1 MGGSSGGGGGGSAPA
16 IQTQIVR
23 EAPGIEERK
32 IGLMDI
38 GLNLGATPVNIP
50 QFQVAQPTALEQQ
63 GFQQAGTT
71 GVGAPTVQQGI
82 ASLQAGQGTTL
93 SGLQSGQT
101 AINQAL
107 QGPNINQFFNP
118 YQSYVIDEVTR
129 QAQQAQN
136 KLGAQA
142 VGTGAFGGGR
152 EGVQQAEIERARLAN
167 IGQLQATGFQTAAQL
182 AGQQQQIG
190 LAGGQQLG
198 QMGTQLAGIGA
209 QQQTMGQADIQSL
222 LQAGGVQR
230 QLAQQTLDAQR
241 ATELQRAYEPFQRA
255 EFVKNIYAAGP
266 TSQSGI
272 TAATT
277 PTVNPLAQTVGTGI
291 GAYSVYQNLQPTKK
305 AQE

>member
-1 MGGSSGGGGGGSAPA
+1 MGGSSGGGGGSAPA

-71 GVGAPTVQQGI
+71 GVGAPTVQAGI
-82 ASLQAGQGTTL
+82 GSILQAQ
-93 SGLQSGQT
+93 
-101 AINQAL
+101 

-291 GAYSVYQNLQPTKK
+291 GAYSVYQNINKPPGTK
-305 AQE
+305 

>member
-63 GFQQAGTT
+63 GFQQAGVT
-71 GVGAPTVQQGI
+71 GIGAPTVQAGI
-82 ASLQAGQGTTL
+82 GSILQAQ
-93 SGLQSGQT
+93 
-101 AINQAL
+101 

-182 AGQQQQIG
+182 AGQQQQLG
-190 LAGGQQLG
+190 LQAGQQL
-198 QMGTQLAGIGA
+198 ANIGA

-305 AQE
+305 A

>member
-38 GLNLGATPVNIP
+38 GLNLASTPVNIP
-50 QFQVAQPTALEQQ
+50 EVQVAGPTALEQQ
-63 GFQQAGTT
+63 GFQAAGTT
-71 GVGAPTVQQGI
+71 GIGAPTVQQGI
-82 ASLQAGQGTTL
+82 ASLQAGQGATL
-93 SGLQSGQT
+93 
-101 AINQAL
+101 QAL

-118 YQSYVIDEVTR
+118 YQSYVIDEVNR

-136 KLGAQA
+136 KLAAQA

-167 IGQLQATGFQTAAQL
+167 VGQLQATGFNTAAQL
-182 AGQQQQIG
+182 AAQQQQLG

-198 QMGTQLAGIGA
+198 TMGTQLAGLGA
-209 QQQTMGQADIQSL
+209 QQQTMAQADIQSL

-230 QLAQQTLDAQR
+230 QLGQQALEAQR
-241 ATELQRAYEPFQRA
+241 ATALQRAYEPYQRA
-255 EFVKNIYAAGP
+255 EFIKNIYAAGP

-277 PTVNPLAQTVGTGI
+277 PAVNPLAQTVGTGI
-291 GAYSVYQNLQPTKK
+291 GAYSVYANLNKPTTTTTR
-305 AQE
+305 

>member
-1 MGGSSGGGGGGSAPA
+1 MGGSSGGGSGGGGSAPA

-82 ASLQAGQGTTL
+82 ASLQAGQGATL
-93 SGLQSGQT
+93 
-101 AINQAL
+101 QAL

-142 VGTGAFGGGR
+142 IGTGAFGGGR

-305 AQE
+305 A

>member
-1 MGGSSGGGGGGSAPA
+1 
-16 IQTQIVR
+16 
-23 EAPGIEERK
+23 
-32 IGLMDI
+32 MDI

-82 ASLQAGQGTTL
+82 ASLQAGQGATL
-93 SGLQSGQT
+93 
-101 AINQAL
+101 QAL

-291 GAYSVYQNLQPTKK
+291 GAYSVYQNLQPKK
-305 AQE
+305 AGT

>member
-38 GLNLGATPVNIP
+38 GLNLGSQPVNIP
-50 QFQVAQPTALEQQ
+50 AFQVAQPTALEQQ
-63 GFQQAGTT
+63 GFQQAGVT
-71 GVGAPTVQQGI
+71 GVGAPTVQAGI
-82 ASLQAGQGTTL
+82 GSILQAQ
-93 SGLQSGQT
+93 
-101 AINQAL
+101 
-107 QGPNINQFFNP
+107 QGPNISQFFNP

-142 VGTGAFGGGR
+142 IGAGAFGGGR

-182 AGQQQQIG
+182 AGQQQQLG
-190 LAGGQQLG
+190 LQAGQQL
-198 QMGTQLAGIGA
+198 ANIGA

-222 LQAGGVQR
+222 LSAGGVQR
-230 QLAQQTLDAQR
+230 QLAQQALDAQR

-305 AQE
+305 A

>member
-1 MGGSSGGGGGGSAPA
+1 MGGGGSSGGGGGGSAPA

-50 QFQVAQPTALEQQ
+50 QFQVAQPTALEQR
-63 GFQQAGTT
+63 GFQAAGTT
-71 GVGAPTVQQGI
+71 GVGAPTVQAGI
-82 ASLQAGQGTTL
+82 GSILQAQ
-93 SGLQSGQT
+93 
-101 AINQAL
+101 
-107 QGPNINQFFNP
+107 QGPNINQFLNP
-118 YQSYVIDEVTR
+118 YQSYVIDEVNR
-129 QAQQAQN
+129 QAQQTQN

-142 VGTGAFGGGR
+142 IGAGAFGGGR
-152 EGVQQAEIERARLAN
+152 EGVQQAEVERARLAN

-182 AGQQQQIG
+182 AGQQQSLG
-190 LAGGQQLG
+190 LQAGQQL
-198 QMGTQLAGIGA
+198 ANIGA

-222 LQAGGVQR
+222 LSAGGVQR

-291 GAYSVYQNLQPTKK
+291 GAYSVYQNLQPKK
-305 AQE
+305 T

>member
-1 MGGSSGGGGGGSAPA
+1 MGGGSSGGGGGGSAPA

-38 GLNLGATPVNIP
+38 GLNLASTPVNIP

-82 ASLQAGQGTTL
+82 ASLQAGQGATL
-93 SGLQSGQT
+93 
-101 AINQAL
+101 QAL

-136 KLGAQA
+136 RLAAQSVSA
-142 VGTGAFGGGR
+142 GAFGGGR

-230 QLAQQTLDAQR
+230 QLAQQALDAQR

-277 PTVNPLAQTVGTGI
+277 PTVNPLAQTLGAGI
-291 GAYSVYQNLQPTKK
+291 GAYSVYQNVTNPKK
-305 AQE
+305 

>member
-50 QFQVAQPTALEQQ
+50 AFQVAQPTALEQQ
-63 GFQQAGTT
+63 GFQQAGVT
-71 GVGAPTVQQGI
+71 GVGAPTVQAGI
-82 ASLQAGQGTTL
+82 GSILKAQ
-93 SGLQSGQT
+93 
-101 AINQAL
+101 
-107 QGPNINQFFNP
+107 QGPNISQFFNP

-142 VGTGAFGGGR
+142 IGAGAFGGGR

-182 AGQQQQIG
+182 AGQQQQLG
-190 LAGGQQLG
+190 LQAGQQL
-198 QMGTQLAGIGA
+198 ANIGA

-222 LQAGGVQR
+222 LSAGGVQR
-230 QLAQQTLDAQR
+230 QLAQQALDAQR

-272 TAATT
+272 TAATA
-277 PTVNPLAQTVGTGI
+277 PTVNPLAQAVGTGI
-291 GAYSVYQNLQPTKK
+291 GAYSVYQNINKPAGTK
-305 AQE
+305 

>member
-50 QFQVAQPTALEQQ
+50 AFQVAQPTALEQQ
-63 GFQQAGTT
+63 GFQQAGVT
-71 GVGAPTVQQGI
+71 GVGAPTVQAGI
-82 ASLQAGQGTTL
+82 GSILKAQ
-93 SGLQSGQT
+93 
-101 AINQAL
+101 
-107 QGPNINQFFNP
+107 QGPNISQFFNP

-142 VGTGAFGGGR
+142 IGAGAFGGGR

-182 AGQQQQIG
+182 AGQQQQLG
-190 LAGGQQLG
+190 LQAGQQL
-198 QMGTQLAGIGA
+198 ANIGA

-222 LQAGGVQR
+222 LSAGGVQR
-230 QLAQQTLDAQR
+230 QLAQQALDAQR

-272 TAATT
+272 TAATA

-291 GAYSVYQNLQPTKK
+291 GAYSVYANLNKPTTTK
-305 AQE
+305 A

>member
-1 MGGSSGGGGGGSAPA
+1 MGGSSGGGSGGGGSAPA

-63 GFQQAGTT
+63 GFQQAGVT
-71 GVGAPTVQQGI
+71 GVGAPTVQAGI
-82 ASLQAGQGTTL
+82 GSILQAQ
-93 SGLQSGQT
+93 
-101 AINQAL
+101 
-107 QGPNINQFFNP
+107 QGPNINQFLNP
-118 YQSYVIDEVTR
+118 YQSYVIDEVNR

-142 VGTGAFGGGR
+142 IGAGAFGGGR
-152 EGVQQAEIERARLAN
+152 EGVQQAEVERARLAN

-182 AGQQQQIG
+182 AGQQQSLG
-190 LAGGQQLG
+190 LQAGQQL
-198 QMGTQLAGIGA
+198 ANIGA

-291 GAYSVYQNLQPTKK
+291 GAYSVYQNLQPKK
-305 AQE
+305 AGT